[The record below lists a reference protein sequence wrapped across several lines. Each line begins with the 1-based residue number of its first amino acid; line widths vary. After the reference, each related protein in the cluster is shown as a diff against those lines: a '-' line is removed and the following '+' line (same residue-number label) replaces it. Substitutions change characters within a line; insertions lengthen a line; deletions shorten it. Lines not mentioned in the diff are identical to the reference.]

1 MKTFYIEEEIN
12 NYLWKSSYE
21 YEHGKDIIAFL
32 MTKDNINQEQLN
44 KYLSEQEEKF
54 KIVQLIKE
62 YIIETYNLKD
72 YAIKNNYYFD
82 FINNLI
88 IFPDAN

>member
-44 KYLSEQEEKF
+44 KYLTEQE
-54 KIVQLIKE
+54 
-62 YIIETYNLKD
+62 
-72 YAIKNNYYFD
+72 
-82 FINNLI
+82 
-88 IFPDAN
+88 